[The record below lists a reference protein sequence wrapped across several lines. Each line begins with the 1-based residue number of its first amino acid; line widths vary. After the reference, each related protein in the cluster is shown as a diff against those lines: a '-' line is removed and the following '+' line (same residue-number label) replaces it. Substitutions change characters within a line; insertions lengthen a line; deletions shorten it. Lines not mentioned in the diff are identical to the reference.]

1 MLKANE
7 LRIGNYHYYHIVDEM
22 DERKEFDEIS
32 QIDGQDI
39 VYLEN
44 NPDDPDYKPV
54 PLTEEWLLRS
64 GCEKNDEGFICDRF
78 VLTWN
83 AVYKFWYVRE
93 NQLGAYLT
101 KLEYV
106 HEWQNFYFVLQGE
119 ELTLKDK

>member
-1 MLKANE
+1 MLKAQE
-7 LRIGNYHYYHIVDEM
+7 LRLKNLIYYG
-22 DERKEFDEIS
+22 K
-32 QIDGQDI
+32 DI
-39 VYLEN
+39 VKVEVSDFAVFKLYEDKGEETN
-44 NPDDPDYKPV
+44 YKPI

-93 NQLGAYLT
+93 NQLGAYLI

-106 HEWQNFYFVLQGE
+106 HEWQNFYFILQGE